1 LRYSTIRNRAA
12 QKRLTRPRRRKHRTL
27 RARACATFVARCLRS
42 YHLGVASRERISVEL
57 DTEVVSR
64 LRAQAVEANVS
75 EGEIVERA
83 LQVAD
88 LRALVG
94 QIRSRSDLDEEAS
107 MKLVREELKA
117 ARADARNRAA

>member
-1 LRYSTIRNRAA
+1 M
-12 QKRLTRPRRRKHRTL
+12 
-27 RARACATFVARCLRS
+27 
-42 YHLGVASRERISVEL
+42 ASRERISVEL

>member
-1 LRYSTIRNRAA
+1 
-12 QKRLTRPRRRKHRTL
+12 
-27 RARACATFVARCLRS
+27 
-42 YHLGVASRERISVEL
+42 VASRERISVEL

-117 ARADARNRAA
+117 ARADARNPAA

>member
-1 LRYSTIRNRAA
+1 
-12 QKRLTRPRRRKHRTL
+12 
-27 RARACATFVARCLRS
+27 
-42 YHLGVASRERISVEL
+42 VASRERISVEL

-83 LQVAD
+83 LRVAD

>member
-1 LRYSTIRNRAA
+1 
-12 QKRLTRPRRRKHRTL
+12 
-27 RARACATFVARCLRS
+27 
-42 YHLGVASRERISVEL
+42 VASRERISVEL